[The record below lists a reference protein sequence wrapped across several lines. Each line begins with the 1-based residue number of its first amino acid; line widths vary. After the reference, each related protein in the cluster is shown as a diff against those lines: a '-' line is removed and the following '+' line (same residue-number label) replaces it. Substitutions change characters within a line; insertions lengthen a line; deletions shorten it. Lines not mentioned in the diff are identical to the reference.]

1 MSLENGFRNDTLEN
15 KEEKAKMIEE
25 SISRVEQ
32 ELEITTDEEKRSELE
47 KALEELGK
55 K

>member
-15 KEEKAKMIEE
+15 KEEKAKMLEE

-32 ELEITTDEEKRSELE
+32 ELEITTDEEKKNELK
-47 KALEELGK
+47 KALEELRNK
-55 K
+55 